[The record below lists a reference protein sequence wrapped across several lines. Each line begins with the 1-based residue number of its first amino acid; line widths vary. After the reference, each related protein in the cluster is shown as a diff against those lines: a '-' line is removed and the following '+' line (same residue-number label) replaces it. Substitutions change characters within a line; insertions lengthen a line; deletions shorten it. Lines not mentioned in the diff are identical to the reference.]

1 MRGISLLLA
10 GLGIAAFTG
19 DGWAASDIELPQG
32 PGRDLVYGQ
41 CRTCHDLQ
49 SLVDSAGIPRDAWAA
64 VLSDMR
70 QYGLRLTPDQHDKVL
85 EYLAVYLGPNPP
97 PPAAEA
103 AAPSGTAKADGQSVY
118 AQNCAACHQPDGKG
132 VPGQFPP
139 LAGNRD
145 LFLDRLFPVYVVLN
159 GLSGEVTVEGRQF
172 HSTMPSFGHL
182 PDASIAAVVDHVRSA
197 WGNDALRPEGMAEV
211 DAAAVAKARQTSMTP
226 ADVLA
231 YRADRQ

>member
-1 MRGISLLLA
+1 MRSISLLLA
-10 GLGIAAFTG
+10 GLGIAAFIG

-70 QYGLRLTPDQHDKVL
+70 QYGLRLTPDQRDKIL

-97 PPAAEA
+97 PAAA
-103 AAPSGTAKADGQSVY
+103 AAPSGTAKADGESVY
-118 AQNCAACHQPDGKG
+118 AQNCVACHQPDGKG

-159 GLSGEVTVEGRQF
+159 GLSGEVTIEGSQF
-172 HSTMPSFGHL
+172 KSAMPPFGHL
-182 PDASIAAVVDHVRSA
+182 ADAGIAAVVNHVRSA
-197 WGNDALRPEGMAEV
+197 WGNAALRPEGMAEI
-211 DAAAVAKARQTSMTP
+211 DAAAVAKARQTPMTP
-226 ADVLA
+226 TEVLA
-231 YRADRQ
+231 YRADHR

>member
-1 MRGISLLLA
+1 MRGISLFLA
-10 GLGIAAFTG
+10 GLSLAVCAGGARAAG
-19 DGWAASDIELPQG
+19 DIELPQG

-49 SLVDSAGIPRDAWAA
+49 SLVDSAGIPRDSWDA

-70 QYGLRLTPDQHDKVL
+70 QYGLRLTPDQRHKIL

-97 PPAAEA
+97 PAAA
-103 AAPSGTAKADGQSVY
+103 AAPSGAEEADGARVY
-118 AQNCAACHQPDGKG
+118 AQNCVACHQPDGKG

-139 LAGNRD
+139 LAGNPD

-159 GLSGEVTVEGRQF
+159 GLNGEVTVDGTQYRGA
-172 HSTMPSFGHL
+172 MPPFGHL
-182 PDASIAAVVDHVRSA
+182 PDASIAAVVNHVRSA
-197 WGNDALRPEGMAEV
+197 WGNAALRPESMAEI
-211 DAAAVAKARQTSMTP
+211 DAEAVAKAREKPMTP
-226 ADVLA
+226 AEVLA

>member
-1 MRGISLLLA
+1 MRSIFLLLA
-10 GLGIAAFTG
+10 CLGIAAFTG
-19 DGWAASDIELPQG
+19 DGWAAGDAELPQG

-64 VLSDMR
+64 VLKDMR
-70 QYGLRLTPDQHDKVL
+70 QYGLRLTPDQHDKIL

-97 PPAAEA
+97 PAAK
-103 AAPSGTAKADGQSVY
+103 AAPAGTATADGQTLY
-118 AQNCAACHQPDGKG
+118 AQNCVACHQPDGKG

-159 GLSGEVTVEGRQF
+159 GLSGEATIEGQQF
-172 HSTMPSFGHL
+172 KATMPPFGHL
-182 PDASIAAVVDHVRSA
+182 PDASIAAVVNHVRSA
-197 WGNDALRPEGMAEV
+197 WGNAALRPAEMPEL
-211 DAAAVAKARQTSMTP
+211 DAAAVAKARQKPMTP
-226 ADVLA
+226 AEVLA
-231 YRADRQ
+231 YRADLK